1 MLLPSAT
8 VLSIFVVLPTL
19 RGSGGFVEAQFDIRF
34 WRPAIP
40 PPPPPPHF
48 RFIPFPAEEEVET
61 PPPPPPPTTTTSTTA
76 TTTSTTKTTT
86 PAPMTTRSTTTTT
99 KRTTTTPPTTTST
112 STTTTTT
119 TITTAP
125 TTTRKPTVPPT
136 TVYVPPPPPPT
147 PPPPQCDHFDEAALL
162 TRMRDSGGFYSDVYM
177 AVDVP
182 TASRTFPDLGARSFT
197 LEAPKYVCDAE
208 CERNWHHVRYTMRPT
223 ARKAF
228 PRRRPFRPKP
238 ESPARSWWSE
248 SDWRGKRSPAEPGEK
263 WELDFESSVSRRRER
278 RGASPVEIALQ
289 HSGTS
294 AGIVGSTV
302 ALECDIASA
311 NLIPSNGYHLCRTCR
326 AIRQL
331 GEDFFPRV
339 LNEVICASEACLKGD
354 GLCTQRFLPFKLLQN
369 QGTRDC
375 PKWRPTT
382 IQLRTCCDCVVHPNS
397 GILRYILE

>member
-208 CERNWHHVRYTMRPT
+208 CERNWHHVRESCAQLVERVRLAGQAVASGAGREVGVGLRVVGEQEEGA
-223 ARKAF
+223 ARGVASGNRAAALGDQ
-228 PRRRPFRPKP
+228 RRHR
-238 ESPARSWWSE
+238 
-248 SDWRGKRSPAEPGEK
+248 RSP
-263 WELDFESSVSRRRER
+263 SR
-278 RGASPVEIALQ
+278 P
-289 HSGTS
+289 
-294 AGIVGSTV
+294 GSTV